1 MVSILVSLFIFLSIY
16 LFLACRVLSEAY
28 RILVVACGL
37 LSSCGMQAAECV
49 GSLGVVCRL
58 GSCGV
63 RA

>member
-1 MVSILVSLFIFLSIY
+1 M
-16 LFLACRVLSEAY
+16 
-28 RILVVACGL
+28 CGL
-37 LSSCGMQAAECV
+37 SRCGVQAAECV